1 MKQNEFIFT
10 NILIK
15 VKEIK
20 ETFCVLWITL
30 LFDKNKCTSMN
41 DSKQLRVS
49 RYVKT
54 DRG

>member
-20 ETFCVLWITL
+20 ETFCVLIWITL
-30 LFDKNKCTSMN
+30 LFDKNKCET
-41 DSKQLRVS
+41 VE
-49 RYVKT
+49 
-54 DRG
+54 